1 MADSL
6 IKKDCPDENEELV
19 IRQQGAMKTFGFQE
33 TVYGMQWLLAHID
46 LNKRCRVV
54 IDYDP
59 DARDVSVDT
68 YSCKSD
74 DGTIQGRFFP

>member
-1 MADSL
+1 MENL
-6 IKKDCPDENEELV
+6 LKTGCPDENEELV

-59 DARDVSVDT
+59 DERNVSVDT
-68 YSCKSD
+68 F
-74 DGTIQGRFFP
+74 T